1 MGFGLLLVGYFTAG
15 IMSINSLGGIFR
27 FFGYILICKGA
38 KKLSQYNN
46 RFFFLL
52 YVAIPSVILSAI
64 CAVSDISEF
73 FMLGLFEASIATT
86 LSFFKV
92 LFDFLTVLTMCIAV
106 RSISAETGAEKT
118 LYSSVRNLVFYCV
131 YIVISLL
138 IQGAQYFK
146 NQTLLDFISD
156 TALPI
161 WMVIINLVCV
171 ILNCVMLFSCYARIC
186 DVDDLEMAQ
195 KPSRFAFI
203 NKMREEK
210 EEKRRKYVKDAEEYL
225 GIQQSKYSPEQQARA
240 EAAER
245 AKKKNKHK

>member
-15 IMSINSLGGIFR
+15 IMSINSLGGVFR
-27 FFGYILICKGA
+27 FLGYILICKGA
-38 KKLSQYNN
+38 KKLSQYDNH
-46 RFFFLL
+46 FFFLL
-52 YVAIPSVILSAI
+52 YVAIPSLILSAI
-64 CAVSDISEF
+64 CAVSDVSEF
-73 FMLGLFEASIATT
+73 FALGLFDSNIANT
-86 LSFFKV
+86 LSFLKV

-131 YIVISLL
+131 YIAIQLL

-146 NQTLLDFISD
+146 NQSLLDFITD

-186 DVDDLEMAQ
+186 DVDDVEMAQ
-195 KPSRFAFI
+195 KPSRFAFV

-210 EEKRRKYVKDAEEYL
+210 EEKRRKCVKDAEEYL
-225 GIQQSKYSPEQQARA
+225 GIQSKYSPEQQARA
-240 EAAER
+240 EASER